1 MTKEEYLKCK
11 EIIRRYREKSEE
23 CEMLKMYNEQL
34 ARENKLL
41 KERLGYRRFVDIN
54 HSKADAEVFMIVK
67 MNRGM

>member
-1 MTKEEYLKCK
+1 MTREEYLKCK
-11 EIIRRYREKSEE
+11 EIIRRYREKFEE
-23 CEMLKMYNEQL
+23 CEMLKMHNEQL